1 MQDDFEGLQDF
12 DDAVSEEAEG
22 LYEHFRVVAD
32 KGQEL
37 LRVDKFLMYH
47 LPNTSRNRIQQAAT
61 AGFIHVNDKPV
72 KSNYRVK
79 PHDVVTMLL
88 DRPRYDSTI
97 VPEDIPL
104 DIVYED
110 EALMDGAL
118 TLLQAL
124 YVVQLQLV
132 AEVVDPFLEGLHPGG
147 GVDVPLGEGG
157 EGQPHDLGHGPVR
170 HIQLMFRLVG
180 KNDLFLVHFLR
191 AAGDVQGMVGDAFE
205 IGQGVQIGGNVPVL
219 PLRQF
224 PSGQLHK
231 IAAQGVPHPGP
242 GGDQYAMIRIIVV
255 DDEFPT
261 RQELASLLLNIKDVE
276 IVAECSLG
284 QEALDFLQKD
294 TADLIY
300 LDIEMPQINGIETAK
315 IIKSTIKNPP
325 EIIFSTGFDQFAV
338 TAFELHALDYILKPY
353 TQERILASIMRF
365 RNLQKQLSEKQA
377 SSGDLKFPI
386 WHNDKMIL
394 LNAESEISLI
404 KSEQQRILVF
414 SDKGIFEI
422 NTPLKELEQKLKGHG
437 FLRTHKCYIVN
448 INKVREV
455 IPWFNDTFVLM
466 LENCSQK
473 DIPVSRHYIQEF
485 KKYVNL

>member
-1 MQDDFEGLQDF
+1 
-12 DDAVSEEAEG
+12 
-22 LYEHFRVVAD
+22 
-32 KGQEL
+32 
-37 LRVDKFLMYH
+37 
-47 LPNTSRNRIQQAAT
+47 
-61 AGFIHVNDKPV
+61 
-72 KSNYRVK
+72 
-79 PHDVVTMLL
+79 
-88 DRPRYDSTI
+88 
-97 VPEDIPL
+97 
-104 DIVYED
+104 
-110 EALMDGAL
+110 
-118 TLLQAL
+118 
-124 YVVQLQLV
+124 
-132 AEVVDPFLEGLHPGG
+132 
-147 GVDVPLGEGG
+147 
-157 EGQPHDLGHGPVR
+157 
-170 HIQLMFRLVG
+170 
-180 KNDLFLVHFLR
+180 
-191 AAGDVQGMVGDAFE
+191 
-205 IGQGVQIGGNVPVL
+205 
-219 PLRQF
+219 
-224 PSGQLHK
+224 
-231 IAAQGVPHPGP
+231 
-242 GGDQYAMIRIIVV
+242 MIRIIVV

-300 LDIEMPQINGIETAK
+300 LDIEMPQINGIEIAK

-325 EIIFSTGFDQFAV
+325 EIVFSTGFDQFAV

-365 RNLQKQLSEKQA
+365 RNLQKQLSENK
-377 SSGDLKFPI
+377 SSSVYLKFPI
-386 WHNDKMIL
+386 WYNDKMIL

-414 SDKGIFEI
+414 SNKGIFEI
-422 NTPLKELEQKLKGHG
+422 NTPLKELEQKLSGHG

-455 IPWFNDTFVLM
+455 VPWFNDTFVLT